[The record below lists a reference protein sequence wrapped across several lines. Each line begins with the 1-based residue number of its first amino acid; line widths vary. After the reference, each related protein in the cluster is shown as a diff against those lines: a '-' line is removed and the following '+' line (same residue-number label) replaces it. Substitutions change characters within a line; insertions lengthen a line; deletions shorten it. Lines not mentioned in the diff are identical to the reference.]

1 MKRSAR
7 QGMHEND
14 MEAERVFK
22 GAHCRT
28 HLPTVTASCT
38 YYVQPWVTFEAESSS
53 LAVRLTQMAEY
64 AFMKNVFFSSN
75 HHTSL

>member
-28 HLPTVTASCT
+28 HLPTGDRLLHLLCAALGHL
-38 YYVQPWVTFEAESSS
+38 EAESFS
-53 LAVRLTQMAEY
+53 LTVCPAQMA
-64 AFMKNVFFSSN
+64 
-75 HHTSL
+75 